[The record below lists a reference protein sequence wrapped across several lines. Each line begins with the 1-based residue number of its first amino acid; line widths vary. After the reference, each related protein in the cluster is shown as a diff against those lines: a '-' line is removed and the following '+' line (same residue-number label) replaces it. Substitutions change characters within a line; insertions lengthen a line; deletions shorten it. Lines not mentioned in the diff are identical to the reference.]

1 MCVAANQAA
10 DAAALADGVA
20 ARRHREATRMIDVAQ
35 PYAGAFMRAL
45 PTSPA
50 CRYKSVH
57 WVWAMQ
63 RRFGLYVSAAVP
75 TFELLAA
82 QGDGSHDSLGDALS
96 HAPTTDKSA
105 PHDAALR
112 VWHDAHQ
119 ATATGAVIMGDK
131 EKPELYTIYN
141 DGCIVDL
148 AEEGMGKGGGDLCV
162 EVKVYS
168 SFVPRGASSPHET
181 SYHGDTH
188 AFGNTEERL
197 IRTVLGVAAREGDA
211 AWDPSTGLGAV
222 AAHKG
227 DYHDAI
233 HVKRNTVELRLHN
246 VFGGFNRGATRALHA
261 LSKRATDRTAYESW
275 AAPEFQP
282 YWGQRISASIVMTD
296 AKRCLHALSAMRA
309 KARGAAAAPRAAPRP
324 PPRG

>member
-1 MCVAANQAA
+1 
-10 DAAALADGVA
+10 
-20 ARRHREATRMIDVAQ
+20 
-35 PYAGAFMRAL
+35 
-45 PTSPA
+45 
-50 CRYKSVH
+50 
-57 WVWAMQ
+57 
-63 RRFGLYVSAAVP
+63 
-75 TFELLAA
+75 
-82 QGDGSHDSLGDALS
+82 
-96 HAPTTDKSA
+96 
-105 PHDAALR
+105 
-112 VWHDAHQ
+112 
-119 ATATGAVIMGDK
+119 
-131 EKPELYTIYN
+131 
-141 DGCIVDL
+141 
-148 AEEGMGKGGGDLCV
+148 MGKGGGDLCV

-197 IRTVLGVAAREGDA
+197 IRAVLGVAAQEGNA
-211 AWDPSTGLGAV
+211 AWDSSTGLGTV

-246 VFGGFNRGATRALHA
+246 IFGGFNRGATRALHA

-275 AAPEFQP
+275 AAPGFQP

-296 AKRCLHALSAMRA
+296 AKRCLHAVSAMRA

-324 PPRG
+324 APRG